1 MAALQDPA
9 QLDMLFR
16 HAEYRS
22 MLNRIAKLEQ
32 DVTDLKKDME
42 ELKIAVNVIRSNYAT
57 KADLEELRT
66 ELQKALHAQTW
77 RLIGFASL
85 LVAVVYYIARN
96 VH

>member
-1 MAALQDPA
+1 MPTPQDPA

-16 HAEYRS
+16 HAEYQS
-22 MLNRIAKLEQ
+22 MLNRIVKLEQ
-32 DVTDLKKDME
+32 DVTELKKDME
-42 ELKIAVNVIRSNYAT
+42 ELKIAMNVIRSNYAT
-57 KADLEELRT
+57 KADVAEIH
-66 ELQKALHAQTW
+66 KALHAQTW